1 MLKNKDLL
9 HGFGHGGP
17 VQFQE
22 GAVRDKRFQPARRVG
37 GRLFGRLQMGK
48 LRREARRLTFII
60 RPVTE
65 VVLTA
70 EQALPIVLINRLP
83 EAVEAVQAGLQRP
96 LPIVDSPWFG
106 LWQGLCGQQTQVPGG
121 GEQPVQIAS
130 RSCSK
135 SRWAISWRVQIE
147 EPYRL

>member
-22 GAVRDKRFQPARRVG
+22 GAARDKRFQPARRVG
-37 GRLFGRLQMGK
+37 GCLFSRLQMGK

-60 RPVTE
+60 RPVKE
-65 VVLTA
+65 VVLPA
-70 EQALPIVLINRLP
+70 EQALSIVLINRLP

-96 LPIVDSPWFG
+96 LPIVCLLYTSPS
-106 LWQGLCGQQTQVPGG
+106 P
-121 GEQPVQIAS
+121 
-130 RSCSK
+130 RD
-135 SRWAISWRVQIE
+135 
-147 EPYRL
+147 